1 MKIHIFET
9 DDVDRARVKEFGLE
23 NAIEAWDYVLRNYG
37 NNLRIIVG
45 FDVDVSTLREIAEG
59 EVKISGKVTNN

>member
-23 NAIEAWDYVLRNYG
+23 NAIEAWDYVLRNYN
-37 NNLRIIVG
+37 NNLRIVVG